1 MNIDNELAELEAQ
14 AHASGGL
21 LGSWFF
27 PLTIDRPRGPVLDD
41 RGRAWQVPRD
51 KASLMHLLNEY
62 GRRHGL
68 PVSAV
73 DEVFLRHG
81 KLNDLRVLILRG
93 IEGEAVNIA
102 ARALQLGP
110 MKPIRRRVPHKPGY
124 PADAQQRM
132 WDWDDRRDAAT
143 MEAVQREAARL
154 RALGYTD

>member
-1 MNIDNELAELEAQ
+1 MSIDNEMNELEAQ

-21 LGSWFF
+21 LGGWFF
-27 PLTIDRPRGPVLDD
+27 PLSIDPPRGPVLDD
-41 RGRAWQVPRD
+41 RGRAWHVPRD
-51 KASLMHLLNEY
+51 KASLMNLLYEY
-62 GRRHGL
+62 SRRHGP

-93 IEGEAVNIA
+93 IEGETINIA

-110 MKPIRRRVPHKPGY
+110 MTPYRRKVPHKPGY

-132 WDWDDRRDAAT
+132 WAFDDRRDAET
-143 MEAVQREAARL
+143 MAAVQREAARL
-154 RALGYTD
+154 SALGYTD